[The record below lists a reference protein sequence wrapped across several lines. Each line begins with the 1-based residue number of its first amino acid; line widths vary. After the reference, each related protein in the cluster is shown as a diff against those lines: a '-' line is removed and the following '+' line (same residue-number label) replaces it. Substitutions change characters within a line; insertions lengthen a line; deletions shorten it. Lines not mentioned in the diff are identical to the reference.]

1 MRRRSPGLSRKLSVT
16 LLALLGVAV
25 AGFLAASPGAR
36 AFEENLIVDL
46 SAHVIEIDSSFSG
59 TSILLFGATDA
70 PGDVIVAARGPVEP
84 TVVRRKRRVAGI
96 WINQDAVAFDAVP
109 RYYAVAASR
118 PLEDLGLEDLLVEHN
133 IGVERLALEP
143 LWAATEEPI
152 AAFREALRRI
162 MVRSALYPTELGEVR
177 FIDDSL
183 FRVTLNFPAN
193 VPLGHYEAEIF
204 LIQDGR
210 MTELKTTT
218 LEIRK
223 SGLSAELFG
232 FANQSP
238 ALYGLIAIAAALVA
252 GWVGSLVFRKV

>member
-1 MRRRSPGLSRKLSVT
+1 MRCRPLRLPVAP
-16 LLALLGVAV
+16 LALLVVAV
-25 AGFLAASPGAR
+25 ASFLAAPMGAR
-36 AFEENLIVDL
+36 ALEDNLIVDL
-46 SAHVIEIDSSFSG
+46 SEHVIEIDSSFTG
-59 TSILLFGATDA
+59 TSILLFGVTDT
-70 PGDVIVAARGPVEP
+70 PDDVIVTARGPVEP

-96 WINQDAVAFDAVP
+96 WVNRDAVAFDAVP
-109 RYYAVAASR
+109 RYYALAASR
-118 PLEDLGLEDLLVEHN
+118 PLDDLELEDLLVAHK
-133 IGVERLALEP
+133 IGVEQLALEP
-143 LWAATEEPI
+143 LWVATEEPI
-152 AAFREALRRI
+152 ATFREALRRI
-162 MVRSALYPTELGEVR
+162 KARSELYPTQLGEVR

-183 FRVTLNFPAN
+183 FRATLNFPAN

-210 MTELKTTT
+210 MTELKTTP